1 MVKILVSIFGSSR
14 AQALVELTLFFPML
28 LMLSLGAV
36 EIGNL
41 IYTYQ
46 VIHHLTAQG
55 ANISA
60 RLSPPTTVDQVM
72 NRVID
77 AACPVVSQGTSGL
90 PSCATSNVSKWR
102 VIYTEIGQDSSAPT
116 PQPYVVK
123 EQRIAGAAAV
133 DNGKRICGSCG
144 LSTFTCDPAT
154 GSCPAPNVPNIDTIG
169 SGQSLYGYE
178 VFYDYT
184 PITFLG
190 NFVGTTFAGKLY
202 ERSIF

>member
-1 MVKILVSIFGSSR
+1 VKILTSILGSSR

-55 ANISA
+55 ANIAA
-60 RLSPPTTVDQVM
+60 RLSPPTTVDDVM
-72 NRVID
+72 NKVID
-77 AACPVVSQGTSGL
+77 AACPVVSQGTSSL
-90 PSCATSNVSKWR
+90 PGCETSNISKWR
-102 VIYTEIGQDSSAPT
+102 VIYTEIGSDTSAPT
-116 PQPYVVK
+116 PQPYVIK
-123 EQRIAGAAAV
+123 EQRVVGTGGV
-133 DNGKRICGSCG
+133 DNGKRVCPSCD
-144 LSTFTCDPAT
+144 LAPTFSCDPKTA
-154 GSCPAPNVPNIDTIG
+154 SCPVPNVPNIASIG
-169 SGQSLYGYE
+169 SGQSLYAFE
-178 VFYDYT
+178 VFYDYK

-190 NFVGTTFAGKLY
+190 NFVGNTFAGKLY

>member
-1 MVKILVSIFGSSR
+1 
-14 AQALVELTLFFPML
+14 ML

-55 ANISA
+55 ANIVA
-60 RLSPPTTVDQVM
+60 RLSPPTTVDEVM
-72 NRVID
+72 NKVID
-77 AACPVVSQGTSGL
+77 AACPVISKGTSSL
-90 PSCATSNVSKWR
+90 PSCDTSNISKWR
-102 VIYTEIGQDSSAPT
+102 VIYTEIGPDSSAPA

-123 EQRIAGAAAV
+123 EQRIIGTGGV
-133 DNGKRICGSCG
+133 DNGKRVCTSCDPDAAF
-144 LSTFTCDPAT
+144 SCDPAT
-154 GSCPAPNVPNIDTIG
+154 TPCPVPNVPNIASIG
-169 SGQSLYGYE
+169 SGQSLYAFE

-190 NFVGTTFAGKLY
+190 NFVGTTFAGRLY